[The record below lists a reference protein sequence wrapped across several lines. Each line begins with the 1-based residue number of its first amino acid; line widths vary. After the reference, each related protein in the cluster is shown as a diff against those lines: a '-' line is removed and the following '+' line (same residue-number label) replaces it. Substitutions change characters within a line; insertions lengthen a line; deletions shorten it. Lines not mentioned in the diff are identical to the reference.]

1 MQADLVVFGWAELMA
16 FTGNSLSLK
25 MTAVR
30 EPSSEIS
37 IVMASANYLL
47 MVEIPYVLFV
57 GRYGVVYT

>member
-30 EPSSEIS
+30 EPSSEIF
-37 IVMASANYLL
+37 IVMASASYLWL
-47 MVEIPYVLFV
+47 RFHVLFV
-57 GRYGVVYT
+57 VKYGVVCT